1 MSKTNYKP
9 IKEKV
14 KAEPEE
20 KRGYVRDFTTGR
32 LFKIEQAFSEDINI
46 PDKEEKKIEKNN
58 ADQLERT
65 PKSYRKDL
73 GKRGFFDTRNSLN
86 DLTGKEWKFMSK
98 SVITR
103 SYPLDFQHNL
113 RKQHGGQKPPLLCA
127 DLIKT
132 FTKKGETVLDPLMG
146 VGGTLIGAAV
156 CGRKSIGIEINKKW
170 IDIYKQVCEL
180 ENLEGHRTFCDDCRN
195 ILKKASSNSIDFILT
210 DVSYWNMDKVEKTR
224 SKVAAKSNLSR
235 FNDNKIQTKQE
246 WLDELTEIFDLCYRV
261 LKNKK
266 YLAIF
271 IGDMYRGKEYHILS
285 ADLANAIK
293 DETKFLLKAN
303 LVWYDVSKNLHVYG
317 QPHAYIPSM
326 IHQNILI
333 FRKEE

>member
-1 MSKTNYKP
+1 MANKRYNQNNTNNRFFDFAQPTKLD
-9 IKEKV
+9 IDI
-14 KAEPEE
+14 PEADE
-20 KRGYVRDFTTGR
+20 Q
-32 LFKIEQAFSEDINI
+32 KIESND
-46 PDKEEKKIEKNN
+46 

-65 PKSYRKDL
+65 PKVYRKDM
-73 GKRGFFDTRNSLN
+73 GKRGFYDKRNNLN

-103 SYPLDFQHNL
+103 SYPPDLQHNL

-132 FTKKGETVLDPLMG
+132 FTKKGEVVLDPLMG
-146 VGGTLIGAAV
+146 VGGTLLGAAL
-156 CGRKSIGIEINKKW
+156 CERDAIGIELNKKW
-170 IDIYKQVCEL
+170 IDIYKKVCEL
-180 ENLEGHRTFCDDCRN
+180 ENLKELKTFEDDCKN
-195 ILKKASSNSIDFILT
+195 VLKKASKNSIDFILT
-210 DVSYWNMDKVEKTR
+210 DVPYWNMDKVEKTR

-235 FNDNKIQTKQE
+235 FNGNGIQTKRE
-246 WLDELTEIFDLCYRV
+246 WLDDLVEIFDLCYGV

-285 ADLANAIK
+285 ADLANAISNK
-293 DETKFLLKAN
+293 THFILKAN
-303 LVWYDVSKNLHVYG
+303 LIWYDVSKNLHVYG
-317 QPHAYIPSM
+317 QPHAFIPSM

>member
-1 MSKTNYKP
+1 MPREINKSN
-9 IKEKV
+9 
-14 KAEPEE
+14 
-20 KRGYVRDFTTGR
+20 R
-32 LFKIEQAFSEDINI
+32 LFKLERKPKLNIDIPNE
-46 PDKEEKKIEKNN
+46 EEKKIEKNN

-65 PKSYRKDL
+65 PKSFRKDL
-73 GKRGFFDTRNSLN
+73 SKRGFYDTRNSLN

-98 SVITR
+98 SIINR
-103 SYPLDFQHNL
+103 SYPPDFQHNL

-146 VGGTLIGAAV
+146 VGGTLIGVAL
-156 CGRKSIGIEINKKW
+156 CGRKGIGIEINKKW
-170 IDIYKQVCEL
+170 IDIYKEVCEL
-180 ENLEGHRTFCDDCRN
+180 EDLEELKTFHDDCRN
-195 ILKKASSNSIDFILT
+195 ILKKASKNSIDFILT
-210 DVSYWNMDKVEKTR
+210 DVPYWNMDKVEKTR
-224 SKVAAKSNLSR
+224 SKIAAQSNLSR
-235 FNDNKIQTKQE
+235 FNSKKIQTKQE
-246 WLDELTEIFDLCYRV
+246 WLDELTEIFDLSYRV

-285 ADLANAIK
+285 ADLANAIR
-293 DETKFLLKAN
+293 DRTKFILKAN
-303 LVWYDVSKNLHVYG
+303 LIWYDVSKNLHVYG

>member
-1 MSKTNYKP
+1 MPYKNSNQNNSNNKLFNLARP
-9 IKEKV
+9 AKLDIDI
-14 KAEPEE
+14 PEN
-20 KRGYVRDFTTGR
+20 D
-32 LFKIEQAFSEDINI
+32 N
-46 PDKEEKKIEKNN
+46 KKIENNN

-65 PKSYRKDL
+65 PKIYRKDM
-73 GKRGFFDTRNSLN
+73 GQRGFYDKRNNLN

-103 SYPLDFQHNL
+103 SYPPDLQHNL

-146 VGGTLIGAAV
+146 VGGTLLGAAL
-156 CGRKSIGIEINKKW
+156 CDRNAIGIELNKQW
-170 IDIYKQVCEL
+170 IDIYKKVCEL
-180 ENLEGHRTFCDDCRN
+180 EDLKELKTFEDDCKN
-195 ILKKASSNSIDFILT
+195 VLKKASKNSIDFILT
-210 DVSYWNMDKVEKTR
+210 DVPYWNMDKVEKTR

-235 FNDNKIQTKQE
+235 FNGSGIQTKQE
-246 WLDELTEIFDLCYRV
+246 WLDDLVEIFDLCHGV

-285 ADLANAIK
+285 ADLASAISNK
-293 DETKFLLKAN
+293 TLFILKAN
-303 LVWYDVSKNLHVYG
+303 LIWYDVSKNLHVYG

-333 FRKEE
+333 FRKEEQL

>member
-1 MSKTNYKP
+1 MDNTSYKP
-9 IKEKV
+9 IKEKI
-14 KAEPEE
+14 KAKQEE
-20 KRGYVRDFTTGR
+20 KKGYIRDYTTGR
-32 LFKIEQAFSEDINI
+32 LFKIEQIFSESIDI
-46 PDKEEKKIEKNN
+46 PEKEEKNIEKNR
-58 ADQLERT
+58 DELLERT
-65 PKSYRKDL
+65 PSLFRKEL
-73 GKRGFFDTRNSLN
+73 GKRGFYDTRNTLN

-103 SYPLDFQHNL
+103 SYPPDFQHNL
-113 RKQHGGQKPPLLCA
+113 RKQHGGQKPPILCA

-146 VGGTLIGAAV
+146 VGGTLIGAAL
-156 CGRKSIGIEINKKW
+156 CGRKAIGVEINKKW
-170 IDIYKQVCEL
+170 IDIYKKVCEM
-180 ENLEGHRTFCDDCRN
+180 ENLETFKCFHTDCRN
-195 ILKKASSNSIDFILT
+195 ILKTLSSNSIDFILT
-210 DVSYWNMDKVEKTR
+210 DVPYWNMDKVEKTR

-235 FNDNKIQTKQE
+235 FNGNKIQTKQD

-266 YLAIF
+266 YIAIF

-293 DETKFLLKAN
+293 EKTKFILKAN
-303 LVWYDVSKNLHVYG
+303 LIWYDVSKNLHVYG
-317 QPHAYIPSM
+317 QPHAFIPSM